1 MKKTKVYEGKYTSIN
16 KIDCSDVFFDIASAL
31 MKGFQLEVDD
41 KDTNINDLEYMIN
54 GKHRVLSIINDRTE
68 QVLQLRMTECEK
80 IACETLFEKEKMVK
94 ELGIDAAT
102 WDAVMEND
110 RRLQNGTKTMIRTF
124 QYRVEVA
131 VMEDTEEGWKF
142 AEIAKELLS
151 NIQ

>member
-1 MKKTKVYEGKYTSIN
+1 MKKTRVYEGRYTSIN
-16 KIDCSDVFFDIASAL
+16 KIDCNDVFFDVTNIL
-31 MKGFQLEVDD
+31 MKGLQLEVDD
-41 KDTNINDLEYMIN
+41 KDTHVNELEYMIN
-54 GKHRVLSIINDRTE
+54 GKHRVMTIINARTE
-68 QVLQLRMTECEK
+68 PILQLRMFACEK

-124 QYRVEVA
+124 RYRVEVA
-131 VMEDTEEGWKF
+131 VVEDTEEGWRF
-142 AEIAKELLS
+142 AEIAKELLG